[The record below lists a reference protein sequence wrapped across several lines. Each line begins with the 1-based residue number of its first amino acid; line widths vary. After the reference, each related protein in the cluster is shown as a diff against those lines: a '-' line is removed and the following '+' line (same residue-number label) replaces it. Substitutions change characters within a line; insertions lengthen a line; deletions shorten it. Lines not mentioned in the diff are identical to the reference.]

1 MKFQYNPNQLKGNSI
16 LGFASLGLGGIFL
29 LLHYTVGEYNGFPIF
44 MMLSVGQITSAAI
57 GLIMFSYQ
65 KRKQYLSLEEGVLV
79 KNSFFPKKICL
90 QDVKTIKE
98 YAGKIYLKGGKEDF
112 IIEKQ
117 MIDEKAL
124 ELLQD
129 ELQKLGVYS

>member
-1 MKFQYNPNQLKGNSI
+1 MKFQYNSNQLKGNSI

-44 MMLSVGQITSAAI
+44 MILSVGQITSAAI
-57 GLIMFSYQ
+57 GLILFSYQ
-65 KRKQYLSLEEGVLV
+65 KRKQYLLLEEGVLV
-79 KNSFFPKKICL
+79 KNSFFPKKIWL
-90 QDVKTIKE
+90 QDVKDIKD

-124 ELLQD
+124 ELLQN
-129 ELQKLGVYS
+129 ELQKLGVHS